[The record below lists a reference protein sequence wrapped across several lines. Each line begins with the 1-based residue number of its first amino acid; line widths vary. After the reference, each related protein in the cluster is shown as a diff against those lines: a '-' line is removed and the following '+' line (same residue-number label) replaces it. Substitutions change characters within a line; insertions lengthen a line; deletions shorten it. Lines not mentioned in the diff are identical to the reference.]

1 MEVDSFIEY
10 LGENPETFEW
20 KEGKHEN
27 KPGIF
32 VKNVEFDTKTHF
44 SLDSIKKHDIELL
57 ISQTV
62 QGKDVEH
69 ITRVTGFFS
78 KVSSWNKGKR
88 GELKERHRVDDIK
101 KNIESNK

>member
-27 KPGIF
+27 KAGIF
-32 VKNVEFDTKTHF
+32 VKNLEFDTKTHF
-44 SLDSIKKHDIELL
+44 SLDSIKKHDRELL

-101 KNIESNK
+101 KNIESHK